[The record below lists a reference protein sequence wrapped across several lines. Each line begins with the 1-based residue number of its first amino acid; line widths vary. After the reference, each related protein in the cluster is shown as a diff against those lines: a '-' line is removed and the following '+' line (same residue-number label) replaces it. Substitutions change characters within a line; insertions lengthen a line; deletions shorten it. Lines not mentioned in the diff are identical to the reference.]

1 MIKVNFEKAE
11 EIKNIGKCLDE
22 AKGHLND
29 LLAGKIDMT
38 GWVNHPVKYDKEE
51 MARVIE
57 VAKEIKN
64 EADVLVAI
72 GIGGSYLG
80 AKAAIEFLSD
90 YYSNKKPHEK
100 GKGVEVIFAGN
111 GLSEKYLKETLDYVE
126 GKNFYI
132 NVISK
137 SGGTLEPANAFAK
150 FKELCEKKYG
160 KDGAKKRII
169 ATTDKAKGILKEE
182 ADREGY
188 RTFVVPDD
196 IGGRYSVLSAVGILP
211 IAAAGF
217 DIEKL
222 MKGAAAARE
231 VYTIADEN
239 KNDALKYAILRNLYY
254 QNGKDIEVFST
265 LSPNMQ
271 FFAEWLKQLF
281 GESECKGNK
290 GIFPASL
297 NMTADLHSMGQ
308 LMQEGKRN
316 MFETFIMIEND
327 YDKDRL
333 HYNDKFYVNDLN
345 DIALRATEKAH
356 HTGNVP
362 VIEVKVEELSSKS
375 KRISVSFST
384 QKVIIQILLDK
395 QFFHSLKF
403 PHCQVALLEDATVHL
418 SFKYQ
423 WNRLLIIDD
432 RILVFLKKETDTC
445 HHRIGKISDGSLLS
459 PERNLLV
466 IQFRKC
472 L

>member
-1 MIKVNFEKAE
+1 MIKLNFERAE
-11 EIKNIGKCLDE
+11 EVKNLSKHVNE
-22 AKGHLND
+22 AKSHIAD

-38 GWVNHPVKYDKEE
+38 GWVDHPVKYDKEE
-51 MARVIE
+51 FARIKE
-57 VAKEIKN
+57 VANEIRN
-64 EADVLVAI
+64 EAEVLVSI

-80 AKAAIEFLSD
+80 AKAAIEYLSN
-90 YYSNKKPHEK
+90 YYSHHNA
-100 GKGVEVIFAGN
+100 GANAKGVEVIFAGN

-137 SGGTLEPANAFAK
+137 SGGTLEPATAFDK
-150 FKELCEKKYG
+150 FRALCEKKYG

-196 IGGRYSVLSAVGILP
+196 IGGRYSVLSAVGLLP

-217 DIEKL
+217 DIDKL
-222 MKGAAAARE
+222 MKGAEAARSI
-231 VYTIADEN
+231 YTVADEN
-239 KNDALKYAILRNLYY
+239 KNDAMKYAIIRNLYY
-254 QNGKDIEVFST
+254 ENGKDIEVFAT

-271 FFAEWLKQLF
+271 YFAEWLKQLF

-297 NMTADLHSMGQ
+297 SMTADLHSMGQ

-316 MFETFIMIEND
+316 MYETFIMIEND
-327 YDKDRL
+327 FDKDRVK
-333 HYNDKFYVNDLN
+333 YNDKFFVNDLN

-362 VIEVKVEELSSKS
+362 VIEVKVPEQNETTLGELFYFFEMSCAISALILGVNPFNQPGVEEYK
-375 KRISVSFST
+375 KNI
-384 QKVIIQILLDK
+384 KELLK
-395 QFFHSLKF
+395 
-403 PHCQVALLEDATVHL
+403 
-418 SFKYQ
+418 
-423 WNRLLIIDD
+423 
-432 RILVFLKKETDTC
+432 
-445 HHRIGKISDGSLLS
+445 
-459 PERNLLV
+459 
-466 IQFRKC
+466 
-472 L
+472 

>member
-1 MIKVNFEKAE
+1 MIKVSFEKAE
-11 EIKNIGKCLDE
+11 EVKNLSKHLSE
-22 AKGHLND
+22 AKSHIAD

-38 GWVNHPVKYDKEE
+38 GWVDHPVKYDKEE
-51 MARVIE
+51 FARIKE
-57 VAKEIKN
+57 VANEIKN
-64 EADVLVAI
+64 EAEVLVSI

-80 AKAAIEFLSD
+80 AKAAIEYLSN
-90 YYSNKKPHEK
+90 YYSHHNLGASNESQ
-100 GKGVEVIFAGN
+100 GVEVIFAGN

-137 SGGTLEPANAFAK
+137 SGGTLEPATAFDK
-150 FKELCEKKYG
+150 FKALCEKKYG
-160 KDGAKKRII
+160 KEGAKKRII

-196 IGGRYSVLSAVGILP
+196 IGGRYSVLSAVGLLP

-217 DIEKL
+217 DIDKL
-222 MKGAAAARE
+222 MKGAEAARSI
-231 VYTIADEN
+231 YTVADED
-239 KNDALKYAILRNLYY
+239 KNDAMKYAIIRNLYY
-254 QNGKDIEVFST
+254 ENGKDIEVFAT

-271 FFAEWLKQLF
+271 YFAEWLKQLF

-327 YDKDRL
+327 YDKDRVK
-333 HYNDKFYVNDLN
+333 YNDKFFVNDLN

-362 VIEVKVEELSSKS
+362 VIEVKVPEQNETTLGELFYFFEMTCAISALILGVNPFNQPGVEEYK
-375 KRISVSFST
+375 KNI
-384 QKVIIQILLDK
+384 KELLK
-395 QFFHSLKF
+395 
-403 PHCQVALLEDATVHL
+403 
-418 SFKYQ
+418 
-423 WNRLLIIDD
+423 
-432 RILVFLKKETDTC
+432 
-445 HHRIGKISDGSLLS
+445 
-459 PERNLLV
+459 
-466 IQFRKC
+466 
-472 L
+472 

>member
-1 MIKVNFEKAE
+1 MIKLNFEKAE
-11 EIKNIGKCLDE
+11 EVKNLSKHVNE
-22 AKGHLND
+22 AKSHIAN

-38 GWVNHPVKYDKEE
+38 GWVDHPIKYDKEE
-51 MARVIE
+51 FTRIKE
-57 VAKEIKN
+57 VANEIKS
-64 EADVLVAI
+64 EAEVLVSI

-80 AKAAIEFLSD
+80 AKAAIEYLSD
-90 YYSNKKPHEK
+90 YHCHHNVGASTN
-100 GKGVEVIFAGN
+100 GVEVIFAGN
-111 GLSEKYLKETLDYVE
+111 GLSEKYLKETLEYVE

-137 SGGTLEPANAFAK
+137 SGGTLEPATAFDK
-150 FKELCEKKYG
+150 FKALCEKKYG

-196 IGGRYSVLSAVGILP
+196 IGGRYSVLSAVGLLP

-217 DIEKL
+217 DIDKL
-222 MKGAAAARE
+222 MKGAEAARSI
-231 VYTIADEN
+231 YTVADEN
-239 KNDALKYAILRNLYY
+239 KNDAMKYAIIRNLYY
-254 QNGKDIEVFST
+254 ENGKDIEVFAT

-271 FFAEWLKQLF
+271 YFAEWLKQLF

-297 NMTADLHSMGQ
+297 SMTADLHSMGQ

-327 YDKDRL
+327 YDKDRVK
-333 HYNDKFYVNDLN
+333 YNDKFFVNDLN

-362 VIEVKVEELSSKS
+362 VIEVKVEEQNETTLGELFYFFEMSCA
-375 KRISVSFST
+375 ISAL
-384 QKVIIQILLDK
+384 ILGVNPFNQPGVEEYKKNIKEL
-395 QFFHSLKF
+395 LK
-403 PHCQVALLEDATVHL
+403 
-418 SFKYQ
+418 
-423 WNRLLIIDD
+423 
-432 RILVFLKKETDTC
+432 
-445 HHRIGKISDGSLLS
+445 
-459 PERNLLV
+459 
-466 IQFRKC
+466 
-472 L
+472 

>member
-1 MIKVNFEKAE
+1 MIKLNFEKAE
-11 EIKNIGKCLDE
+11 EVKNISKYASE
-22 AKGHLND
+22 AKSNLSD

-38 GWVNHPVKYDKEE
+38 GWVDHPVKYDKEE
-51 MARVIE
+51 FARIKE
-57 VAKEIKN
+57 VANEIKN
-64 EADVLVAI
+64 EAEVLVSI

-80 AKAAIEFLSD
+80 AKAAIEYLSD
-90 YYSNKKPHEK
+90 YYNH
-100 GKGVEVIFAGN
+100 KGVEVIFAGN

-137 SGGTLEPANAFAK
+137 SGGTLEPATAFDK
-150 FKELCEKKYG
+150 FKALCEKKYG

-196 IGGRYSVLSAVGILP
+196 IGGRYSVLSAVGLLP

-217 DIEKL
+217 DIDKL
-222 MKGAAAARE
+222 MKGAEAARSI
-231 VYTIADEN
+231 YTLADEN
-239 KNDALKYAILRNLYY
+239 KNDAMKYAIIRNLYY
-254 QNGKDIEVFST
+254 ENGKDIEVFAT

-271 FFAEWLKQLF
+271 YFAEWLKQLF
-281 GESECKGNK
+281 GESECKGKK

-327 YDKDRL
+327 FDKDRVK
-333 HYNDKFYVNDLN
+333 YNDKFFINDLN

-362 VIEVKVEELSSKS
+362 VIEVKVPEQNETTLGELFYFFEMSCAISALILGVNPFNQPGVEEYK
-375 KRISVSFST
+375 KNI
-384 QKVIIQILLDK
+384 KELLK
-395 QFFHSLKF
+395 
-403 PHCQVALLEDATVHL
+403 
-418 SFKYQ
+418 
-423 WNRLLIIDD
+423 
-432 RILVFLKKETDTC
+432 
-445 HHRIGKISDGSLLS
+445 
-459 PERNLLV
+459 
-466 IQFRKC
+466 
-472 L
+472 

>member
-1 MIKVNFEKAE
+1 MIKLNFEKAE
-11 EIKNIGKCLDE
+11 EIKNLSKHVAA
-22 AKGHLND
+22 AKSHISD

-38 GWVNHPVKYDKEE
+38 GWVNHPIKYDKEE
-51 MARVIE
+51 FSRIIE
-57 VAKEIKN
+57 VANEIKN
-64 EADVLVAI
+64 EAEVLVSI

-80 AKAAIEFLSD
+80 AKAAIEYLSD
-90 YYSNKKPHEK
+90 YYSN
-100 GKGVEVIFAGN
+100 KGVEVIFAGN
-111 GLSEKYLKETLDYVE
+111 GLSEKYLKETLDYVAE
-126 GKNFYI
+126 KNFYI

-137 SGGTLEPANAFAK
+137 SGGTLEPATAFDK

-160 KDGAKKRII
+160 KEGAKKRII

-196 IGGRYSVLSAVGILP
+196 IGGRYSVLSAVGLLP

-222 MKGAAAARE
+222 MKGAEAARSI
-231 VYTIADEN
+231 YTLEDEN
-239 KNDALKYAILRNLYY
+239 KNDAMKYAIVRNLYY
-254 QNGKDIEVFST
+254 ENGKDIEVFST

-271 FFAEWLKQLF
+271 YFAEWLKQLF

-297 NMTADLHSMGQ
+297 SMTADLHSMGQ

-327 YDKDRL
+327 FDKDRVK
-333 HYNDKFYVNDLN
+333 YNDKFFVNDLN

-362 VIEVKVEELSSKS
+362 VIEVKVEEQNETILGELFYFFEMSCA
-375 KRISVSFST
+375 ISAL
-384 QKVIIQILLDK
+384 ILGVNPFNQPGVEEYKKNIKEL
-395 QFFHSLKF
+395 LK
-403 PHCQVALLEDATVHL
+403 
-418 SFKYQ
+418 
-423 WNRLLIIDD
+423 
-432 RILVFLKKETDTC
+432 
-445 HHRIGKISDGSLLS
+445 
-459 PERNLLV
+459 
-466 IQFRKC
+466 
-472 L
+472 

>member
-1 MIKVNFEKAE
+1 MIKLNFEKAE
-11 EIKNIGKCLDE
+11 EVKNLSKHVNE
-22 AKGHLND
+22 AKSHIAD

-38 GWVNHPVKYDKEE
+38 GWVDHPIKYDKEE
-51 MARVIE
+51 FARIKE
-57 VAKEIKN
+57 VANEIKN
-64 EADVLVAI
+64 EAEVFVSI

-80 AKAAIEFLSD
+80 AKAAIEYLSD
-90 YYSNKKPHEK
+90 YYCHHNAGARVARPYDDKVEANVNC
-100 GKGVEVIFAGN
+100 VEVIFAGN

-137 SGGTLEPANAFAK
+137 SGGTLEPATAFDK
-150 FKELCEKKYG
+150 FKALCEKKYG

-196 IGGRYSVLSAVGILP
+196 IGGRYSVLSAVGLLP

-217 DIEKL
+217 DIDKL
-222 MKGAAAARE
+222 MKGAEAARSI
-231 VYTIADEN
+231 YTVADEN
-239 KNDALKYAILRNLYY
+239 KNDAMKYAIIRNLYY
-254 QNGKDIEVFST
+254 ENGKDIEVFAT

-271 FFAEWLKQLF
+271 YFAEWLKQLF

-297 NMTADLHSMGQ
+297 SMTADLHSMGQ

-327 YDKDRL
+327 FDKDRVK
-333 HYNDKFYVNDLN
+333 YNDKFFVNDLN

-362 VIEVKVEELSSKS
+362 VIEVKVPEQNETTLGELFYFFEMSCAISALILGVNPFNQPGVEEYK
-375 KRISVSFST
+375 KNI
-384 QKVIIQILLDK
+384 KELLK
-395 QFFHSLKF
+395 
-403 PHCQVALLEDATVHL
+403 
-418 SFKYQ
+418 
-423 WNRLLIIDD
+423 
-432 RILVFLKKETDTC
+432 
-445 HHRIGKISDGSLLS
+445 
-459 PERNLLV
+459 
-466 IQFRKC
+466 
-472 L
+472 

>member
-1 MIKVNFEKAE
+1 LEEKEMIKVNFEKAE
-11 EIKNIGKCLDE
+11 EVKNLSKHVSA
-22 AKGHLND
+22 AKTHISD

-38 GWVNHPVKYDKEE
+38 GWVDHPVKYDKEE
-51 MARVIE
+51 FARIKE
-57 VAKEIKN
+57 VANEIKN
-64 EADVLVAI
+64 EAEVLVSI

-80 AKAAIEFLSD
+80 AKAAIEYLSN
-90 YYSNKKPHEK
+90 YYSHRTVGANEN
-100 GKGVEVIFAGN
+100 GVEVIFAGN

-137 SGGTLEPANAFAK
+137 SGGTLEPATAFDK
-150 FKELCEKKYG
+150 FKALCEKKYG

-196 IGGRYSVLSAVGILP
+196 IGGRYSVLSAVGLLP

-217 DIEKL
+217 DIDKL
-222 MKGAAAARE
+222 MKGAEAARSI
-231 VYTIADEN
+231 YTVADEN
-239 KNDALKYAILRNLYY
+239 KNDAMKYAIIRNLYY
-254 QNGKDIEVFST
+254 ENGKDIEVFAT

-271 FFAEWLKQLF
+271 YFAEWLKQLF

-327 YDKDRL
+327 YDKDRVK
-333 HYNDKFYVNDLN
+333 YNDKFFVNDLN

-362 VIEVKVEELSSKS
+362 VIEVKVPEQNETTLGELFYFFEMSCAISALILGVNPFNQPGVEEYK
-375 KRISVSFST
+375 KNI
-384 QKVIIQILLDK
+384 KELLK
-395 QFFHSLKF
+395 
-403 PHCQVALLEDATVHL
+403 
-418 SFKYQ
+418 
-423 WNRLLIIDD
+423 
-432 RILVFLKKETDTC
+432 
-445 HHRIGKISDGSLLS
+445 
-459 PERNLLV
+459 
-466 IQFRKC
+466 
-472 L
+472 

>member
-1 MIKVNFEKAE
+1 
-11 EIKNIGKCLDE
+11 
-22 AKGHLND
+22 
-29 LLAGKIDMT
+29 
-38 GWVNHPVKYDKEE
+38 
-51 MARVIE
+51 MAN
-57 VAKEIKN
+57 EIKN
-64 EADVLVAI
+64 EAEVLVSI

-80 AKAAIEFLSD
+80 AKAAIEYLSN
-90 YYSNKKPHEK
+90 YYSHHNK
-100 GKGVEVIFAGN
+100 GASTAISGVEVIFAGN

-137 SGGTLEPANAFAK
+137 SGGTLEPATAFDK
-150 FKELCEKKYG
+150 FKALCEKKYG

-196 IGGRYSVLSAVGILP
+196 IGGRYSVLSAVGLLP

-222 MKGAAAARE
+222 MKGAEEARSI
-231 VYTIADEN
+231 YTVADEN
-239 KNDALKYAILRNLYY
+239 KNDAMKYAIIRNLYY
-254 QNGKDIEVFST
+254 ENGKDVEVFST

-271 FFAEWLKQLF
+271 YFAEWLKQLF

-297 NMTADLHSMGQ
+297 IMTADLHSMGQ

-327 YDKDRL
+327 YDKDRVK
-333 HYNDKFYVNDLN
+333 YNDKFFVNDLN
-345 DIALRATEKAH
+345 DIVLRATEKAH

-362 VIEVKVEELSSKS
+362 VIEVKVPEQNETTLGELFYFFEMSCAVSALILGVNPFNQPGVEEYK
-375 KRISVSFST
+375 KNI
-384 QKVIIQILLDK
+384 KELLK
-395 QFFHSLKF
+395 
-403 PHCQVALLEDATVHL
+403 
-418 SFKYQ
+418 
-423 WNRLLIIDD
+423 
-432 RILVFLKKETDTC
+432 
-445 HHRIGKISDGSLLS
+445 
-459 PERNLLV
+459 
-466 IQFRKC
+466 
-472 L
+472 

>member
-1 MIKVNFEKAE
+1 MIKLNFEKAE
-11 EIKNIGKCLDE
+11 EVKNLSKHVNE
-22 AKGHLND
+22 AKSHIAN

-38 GWVNHPVKYDKEE
+38 GWVDHPIKYDKEE
-51 MARVIE
+51 FVRIKE
-57 VAKEIKN
+57 VANEIKN
-64 EADVLVAI
+64 EAEVLVSI

-80 AKAAIEFLSD
+80 AKAAIEYLSN
-90 YYSNKKPHEK
+90 YYSHHNA
-100 GKGVEVIFAGN
+100 GTSQGVEVIFAGN

-137 SGGTLEPANAFAK
+137 SGGTLEPATAFDK
-150 FKELCEKKYG
+150 FKALCEKKYG

-196 IGGRYSVLSAVGILP
+196 IGGRYSVLSAVGLLP

-217 DIEKL
+217 DIDKL
-222 MKGAAAARE
+222 MKGAEAARSI
-231 VYTIADEN
+231 YTVADEN
-239 KNDALKYAILRNLYY
+239 KNDAMKYAIIRNLYY
-254 QNGKDIEVFST
+254 ENGKDIEVFAT

-271 FFAEWLKQLF
+271 YFAEWLKQLF

-327 YDKDRL
+327 YDKDRVK
-333 HYNDKFYVNDLN
+333 YNDKFFVNDLN

-362 VIEVKVEELSSKS
+362 VIEVKVPEQNETTLGELFYFFEMSCAISALILGVNPFNQPGVEEYK
-375 KRISVSFST
+375 KNI
-384 QKVIIQILLDK
+384 KELL
-395 QFFHSLKF
+395 L
-403 PHCQVALLEDATVHL
+403 
-418 SFKYQ
+418 
-423 WNRLLIIDD
+423 
-432 RILVFLKKETDTC
+432 
-445 HHRIGKISDGSLLS
+445 
-459 PERNLLV
+459 
-466 IQFRKC
+466 
-472 L
+472 

>member
-1 MIKVNFEKAE
+1 MIKVSFEKAE
-11 EIKNIGKCLDE
+11 EVKNLGKHISA
-22 AKGHLND
+22 AKSHISD

-38 GWVNHPVKYDKEE
+38 GWVDHPIKYDKEE
-51 MARVIE
+51 FSRIVE
-57 VAKEIKN
+57 VANEIKN
-64 EADVLVAI
+64 EAEVLVSI

-80 AKAAIEFLSD
+80 AKAAIEYLSD
-90 YYSNKKPHEK
+90 YYSHRCVGGAVGASTASP
-100 GKGVEVIFAGN
+100 KGVEVIFAGN
-111 GLSEKYLKETLDYVE
+111 GLSEKYLKETLDYVA

-137 SGGTLEPANAFAK
+137 SGGTLEPATAFDK

-196 IGGRYSVLSAVGILP
+196 IGGRYSVLSAVGLLP

-217 DIEKL
+217 DIAKL
-222 MKGAAAARE
+222 MKGAESARNI
-231 VYTIADEN
+231 YTLDDEN
-239 KNDALKYAILRNLYY
+239 KNDAMKYAIVRNLYY
-254 QNGKDIEVFST
+254 ENGKDIEVFST

-271 FFAEWLKQLF
+271 YFAEWLKQLF

-297 NMTADLHSMGQ
+297 SMTADLHSMGQ

-327 YDKDRL
+327 FDKDRIK
-333 HYNDKFYVNDLN
+333 YNDKFFVNDLN

-362 VIEVKVEELSSKS
+362 VIEVKVEEQNETTLGELFYFFEMSCA
-375 KRISVSFST
+375 ISAL
-384 QKVIIQILLDK
+384 ILGVNPFNQPGVEEYKKNIKEL
-395 QFFHSLKF
+395 LK
-403 PHCQVALLEDATVHL
+403 
-418 SFKYQ
+418 
-423 WNRLLIIDD
+423 
-432 RILVFLKKETDTC
+432 
-445 HHRIGKISDGSLLS
+445 
-459 PERNLLV
+459 
-466 IQFRKC
+466 
-472 L
+472 

>member
-1 MIKVNFEKAE
+1 MIKLNFEKAE
-11 EIKNIGKCLDE
+11 EIKNLSKHVAA
-22 AKGHLND
+22 AKSHIDD

-38 GWVNHPVKYDKEE
+38 GWVNHPIKYDKEE
-51 MARVIE
+51 FSRIIE
-57 VAKEIKN
+57 VANEIKN
-64 EADVLVAI
+64 EAEVLVSI

-80 AKAAIEFLSD
+80 AKAAIEYLSD
-90 YYSNKKPHEK
+90 YYSN
-100 GKGVEVIFAGN
+100 KGVEVIFAGN
-111 GLSEKYLKETLDYVE
+111 GLSEKYLKETLDYVAE
-126 GKNFYI
+126 KSFYI

-137 SGGTLEPANAFAK
+137 SGGTLEPATAFDK

-160 KDGAKKRII
+160 KEGAKKRII

-196 IGGRYSVLSAVGILP
+196 IGGRYSVLSAVGLLP

-222 MKGAAAARE
+222 MKGAEAARNI
-231 VYTIADEN
+231 YTLDDEN
-239 KNDALKYAILRNLYY
+239 KNDAMKYAIVRNLYY
-254 QNGKDIEVFST
+254 ENGKDIEVFST

-271 FFAEWLKQLF
+271 YFAEWLKQLF

-297 NMTADLHSMGQ
+297 SMTADLHSMGQ

-327 YDKDRL
+327 FDKDRVK
-333 HYNDKFYVNDLN
+333 YNDKFFVNDLN

-362 VIEVKVEELSSKS
+362 VIEVKVPEQNETTLGELFYFFEMSCAISALILGVNPFNQPGVEEYK
-375 KRISVSFST
+375 KNI
-384 QKVIIQILLDK
+384 KELLK
-395 QFFHSLKF
+395 
-403 PHCQVALLEDATVHL
+403 
-418 SFKYQ
+418 
-423 WNRLLIIDD
+423 
-432 RILVFLKKETDTC
+432 
-445 HHRIGKISDGSLLS
+445 
-459 PERNLLV
+459 
-466 IQFRKC
+466 
-472 L
+472 

>member
-1 MIKVNFEKAE
+1 MIKVSFEKAE
-11 EIKNIGKCLDE
+11 EVKNLSKHMSE
-22 AKGHLND
+22 AKSHIAD

-38 GWVNHPVKYDKEE
+38 GWVDHPIKYDKEE
-51 MARVIE
+51 FARIKE
-57 VAKEIKN
+57 VANEIKN
-64 EADVLVAI
+64 EAEVLVSI

-80 AKAAIEFLSD
+80 AKAAIEYLSN
-90 YYSNKKPHEK
+90 YYSHHNV
-100 GKGVEVIFAGN
+100 GANTNGVEVIFAGN

-137 SGGTLEPANAFAK
+137 SGGTLEPATAFDK
-150 FKELCEKKYG
+150 FKALCEKKYG

-196 IGGRYSVLSAVGILP
+196 IGGRYSVLSAVGLLP

-217 DIEKL
+217 DIDKL
-222 MKGAAAARE
+222 MKGAEAARSI
-231 VYTIADEN
+231 YTVADEN
-239 KNDALKYAILRNLYY
+239 KNDAMKYAIIRNLYY
-254 QNGKDIEVFST
+254 ENGKDIEVFAT

-271 FFAEWLKQLF
+271 YFAEWLKQLF

-297 NMTADLHSMGQ
+297 SMTADLHSMGQ

-327 YDKDRL
+327 FDKDRVK
-333 HYNDKFYVNDLN
+333 YNDKFFVNDLN

-362 VIEVKVEELSSKS
+362 VIEVKVPEQNETTLGELFYFFEMSCAISALILGVNPFNQPGVEEYK
-375 KRISVSFST
+375 KNI
-384 QKVIIQILLDK
+384 KELLK
-395 QFFHSLKF
+395 
-403 PHCQVALLEDATVHL
+403 
-418 SFKYQ
+418 
-423 WNRLLIIDD
+423 
-432 RILVFLKKETDTC
+432 
-445 HHRIGKISDGSLLS
+445 
-459 PERNLLV
+459 
-466 IQFRKC
+466 
-472 L
+472 